1 MSSLISIIVPVFN
14 GEDYLCQCLES
25 IAVQTY
31 THFECILVDDGST
44 DRSVEICKFFCE
56 KDDRFR
62 LIHQNNE
69 GASSARNAGLDE
81 ARGDY
86 ILFVDSDDFL
96 FPEALQQSWQKLVSG
111 PFDWVMFDYIRID
124 SSDEIP
130 SPPNNKDA
138 SFKRLDRET
147 ALRGLLDSRNPSY
160 AVVWNKLYTRRIIGN
175 TRFKPVRYAED
186 FLFNYEIISQTQR
199 YIRTDQYYY
208 CWRIRM
214 GSLTA
219 VNNPARFLSQLE
231 SMMILEDI
239 SRGDDPAMR
248 ALCLNKIFKQLIIAR
263 FHLRGTSS
271 YLDFI
276 SIAERIRDNSFKEY
290 LLHSGIS
297 LFDKVR
303 VVMLWLCPHI
313 SNAIIKARGN

>member
-1 MSSLISIIVPVFN
+1 
-14 GEDYLCQCLES
+14 
-25 IAVQTY
+25 
-31 THFECILVDDGST
+31 
-44 DRSVEICKFFCE
+44 
-56 KDDRFR
+56 
-62 LIHQNNE
+62 
-69 GASSARNAGLDE
+69 
-81 ARGDY
+81 
-86 ILFVDSDDFL
+86 
-96 FPEALQQSWQKLVSG
+96 
-111 PFDWVMFDYIRID
+111 
-124 SSDEIP
+124 
-130 SPPNNKDA
+130 
-138 SFKRLDRET
+138 
-147 ALRGLLDSRNPSY
+147 
-160 AVVWNKLYTRRIIGN
+160 
-175 TRFKPVRYAED
+175 
-186 FLFNYEIISQTQR
+186 
-199 YIRTDQYYY
+199 
-208 CWRIRM
+208 M